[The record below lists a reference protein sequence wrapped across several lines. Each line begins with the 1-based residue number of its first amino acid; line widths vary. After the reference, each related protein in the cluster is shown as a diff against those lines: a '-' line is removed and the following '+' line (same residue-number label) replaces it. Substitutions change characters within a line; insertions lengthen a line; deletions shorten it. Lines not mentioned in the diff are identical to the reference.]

1 MIQMTQKMILLH
13 CKFIRDFIFDTL
25 FIFSRESHL
34 KTKKIAT
41 FFAIRTIIRGK
52 IDLHRTKLEENQ
64 KLVNMDS
71 Y

>member
-1 MIQMTQKMILLH
+1 MSYIERK
-13 CKFIRDFIFDTL
+13 
-25 FIFSRESHL
+25 SL
-34 KTKKIAT
+34 KNKKKCV

-52 IDLHRTKLEENQ
+52 IDLYRAKLEENQ

>member
-1 MIQMTQKMILLH
+1 MA
-13 CKFIRDFIFDTL
+13 
-25 FIFSRESHL
+25 S
-34 KTKKIAT
+34 

-52 IDLHRTKLEENQ
+52 IDLNRTKLEENQ